1 MTTTEKFCVVLVRLG
16 IIVEQLYIIPVTTTT
31 TVNSN
36 TSVIEQESICVI
48 WEIMTRKI
56 MNC

>member
-16 IIVEQLYIIPVTTTT
+16 IIVEQLYIIPVTTT

>member
-1 MTTTEKFCVVLVRLG
+1 MVLVRLG